1 MLKKRL
7 IPILLLK
14 NGRCVKGVKFNDF
27 RDTGYPLTAARVYD
41 SQSVDELVFLDITA
55 SKEDKGILF
64 DYVSRT
70 AEECFMPLT
79 VGGGVR
85 TLDDIRN
92 LLMAGAD
99 KVTINTAAVENPKII
114 QESSDKFGRANI
126 VVSID
131 VKKIGDNKYEVY
143 THSGHQSTGINAL
156 EWVKT
161 IAASGAGEILLTS
174 IDREGTMNGYD
185 LDLIRQ
191 VTDMVN
197 IPVIANGGVGTL
209 KHLVEGISI
218 GNASAVAAASIFHFT
233 DQSPIKAKAY
243 MKVAGIDLRGI

>member
-55 SKEDKGILF
+55 SKEDKSILF
-64 DYVSRT
+64 DYVSRN

-131 VKKIGDNKYEVY
+131 AKKIGDNEYEVY

-161 IAASGAGEILLTS
+161 IADSGAGEILLTS